1 MNLDIHLTGWQVVG
15 ICGVCGLVILMMLA
29 VLIAVAPRTRVH
41 HDDEAPLDDLMDGPD
56 RADGECPGCAA
67 ADERNEQVGDDTL
80 ALFGEHEPRTD
91 VEGIVVGGKHFATAE
106 EFGEWF
112 RNRPAVREVLHDECI
127 EDMAATGAERLD
139 VEIFDLLHDERAD
152 S

>member
-1 MNLDIHLTGWQVVG
+1 MNMSIHLTGWQVVG
-15 ICGVCGLVILMMLA
+15 ICSVCGFVILATLGILLA
-29 VLIAVAPRTRVH
+29 LAPKPARPSAT
-41 HDDEAPLDDLMDGPD
+41 PLGDLMDGPE
-56 RADGECPGCAA
+56 RADGECAGCAA

-91 VEGIVVGGKHFATAE
+91 VEGIVVGGRHFATAE

-127 EDMAATGAERLD
+127 EDVAATGAERLD
-139 VEIFDLLHDERAD
+139 VEIFDLLHDTGAD

>member
-1 MNLDIHLTGWQVVG
+1 VNTIDVFGLALPLEVLLYLGIAILIACCVLT
-15 ICGVCGLVILMMLA
+15 LVIGLR
-29 VLIAVAPRTRVH
+29 VGEQRTQESVDRALGPG
-41 HDDEAPLDDLMDGPD
+41 DDECA
-56 RADGECPGCAA
+56 GCAA

-127 EDMAATGAERLD
+127 EDIAATGAERLD
-139 VEIFDLLHDERAD
+139 VEIFDLLHDTGAD